1 MKNSSLWLAFICGV
15 KVIMTL
21 LLEDSLIASVIRMA
35 MLLMTGS
42 RTYNKLISGY
52 QCFNGY
58 AKKYNS
64 LCCIVG
70 NVQVSWMMMH

>member
-1 MKNSSLWLAFICGV
+1 MKNSSLWFVLISGV

-21 LLEDSLIASVIRMA
+21 LLDDSLIASVIRMT
-35 MLLMTGS
+35 MLLMTGP
-42 RTYNKLISGY
+42 RTYHKLISGY

-58 AKKYNS
+58 AKKYNP